1 MMGGSLQFKYIFLA
15 KNIGMLRNV
24 FVLIPLAQGQYNHLM
39 KMKIGYARFPHLPL
53 FPSFIIFR
61 KNNAMLY
68 VNLLYTV
75 MHCVQIASD
84 KDKWTDTKPHR

>member
-1 MMGGSLQFKYIFLA
+1 
-15 KNIGMLRNV
+15 
-24 FVLIPLAQGQYNHLM
+24 M

-53 FPSFIIFR
+53 FPSFIISR

-84 KDKWTDTKPHR
+84 NDKWTDTKPHRYSVLLANTNAFNCTFAITKN